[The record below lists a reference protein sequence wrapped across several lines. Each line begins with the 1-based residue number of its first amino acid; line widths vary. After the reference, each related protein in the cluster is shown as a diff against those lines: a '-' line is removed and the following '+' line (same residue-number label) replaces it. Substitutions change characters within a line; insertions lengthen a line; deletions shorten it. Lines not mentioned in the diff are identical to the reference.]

1 MGEAEY
7 AEEDI
12 ESDTDTVETTDTA
25 QTTETVDS
33 LYENVK
39 FPEDKNEESRTS
51 TPSVKQK
58 IDLRD
63 LVKQDL
69 KGIVTSVDYFDE
81 EKYEGGKR
89 LKKSKKA
96 KKESKSEEVES
107 SSKDTVSDEAESSQK
122 GVEDGK
128 IVTENESSSK
138 RKETESENGVKKKVK
153 TASGTFNVSK
163 K

>member
-1 MGEAEY
+1 MGEEDEDETEVEAEY

-12 ESDTDTVETTDTA
+12 ESDTDTVETTDTV

-89 LKKSKKA
+89 LKKSKKS
-96 KKESKSEEVES
+96 KKESKSEEES
-107 SSKDTVSDEAESSQK
+107 SSKVKVSDEGDSSQ

-128 IVTENESSSK
+128 IVTENESLSK
-138 RKETESENGVKKKVK
+138 
-153 TASGTFNVSK
+153 
-163 K
+163 